1 MSINTSS
8 VQFNASYSSVSH
20 KVQPGRKNFLI
31 ADLPMKDTDSVTIRR
46 DSILEDLF
54 GLQTTD
60 TVAEDGTI
68 TRTMTGGVNF
78 MGSSRGGSKSFSVS
92 LTFDPNTYE
101 GGDLGAT
108 ADLMAATHAAEIQ
121 ALKDAAQD
129 GNRSDKLQ
137 QLEVV
142 YVQRKTEVS
151 VSFSKMVGGYLESCN
166 GTGEEEQKVYKSVQ
180 ALFTSSERKYRAVI
194 AENSQDSWMG
204 KDLAI
209 SVTNL
214 RKLAAFA
221 MMDGGGM
228 DGLYSLR
235 ELEAAAARVCRGFNI
250 QA

>member
-1 MSINTSS
+1 MNIDTRS
-8 VQFNASYSSVSH
+8 VQFSASYASAMTKTKPVIVDNS
-20 KVQPGRKNFLI
+20 FLDHAVNI
-31 ADLPMKDTDSVTIRR
+31 TDS
-46 DSILEDLF
+46 LEIGKATWEDVV

-68 TRTMTGGVNF
+68 TRTMTGGANF
-78 MGSSRGGSKSFSVS
+78 LGMDRCGSTAFSVS

-108 ADLMAATHAAEIQ
+108 ADLLAAAHAAQ
-121 ALKDAAQD
+121 TAAWRDACSGVERD
-129 GNRSDKLQ
+129 EKLH
-137 QLEVV
+137 QLDVV
-142 YVQRKTEVS
+142 YQHQKTEVS
-151 VSFSKMVGGYLESCN
+151 VSFSKMVGGYLESRN

-180 ALFTSSERKYRAVI
+180 ALFASNESKYQTVI
-194 AENSQDSWMG
+194 AENSRDSWMG

-221 MMDGGGM
+221 MADGGGM

-235 ELEAAAARVCRGFNI
+235 ELEAAAARVCRGFSI

>member
-1 MSINTSS
+1 MNIDTRS
-8 VQFNASYSSVSH
+8 VQFSASYGSAAVKTKPAPMENLSFDNAVNITDCLEI
-20 KVQPGRKNFLI
+20 RKGTWEEL
-31 ADLPMKDTDSVTIRR
+31 V
-46 DSILEDLF
+46 

-60 TVAEDGTI
+60 VVAEDGTV
-68 TRTMTGGVNF
+68 TRTMTGGTCF
-78 MGSSRGGSKSFSVS
+78 LGAESRGSTSFSVS

-108 ADLMAATHAAEIQ
+108 ADLLAAAHAAQ
-121 ALKDAAQD
+121 KAAWQD
-129 GNRSDKLQ
+129 TYSGAERDEKLH
-137 QLEVV
+137 QLDVV
-142 YVQRKTEVS
+142 YQHQKTEVS

-166 GTGEEEQKVYKSVQ
+166 RTGEEEQKVYKSVQ
-180 ALFTSSERKYRAVI
+180 ALFASSERKYRAVI

-209 SVTNL
+209 SMTNL

-228 DGLYSLR
+228 DGLYSLQ
-235 ELEAAAARVCRGFNI
+235 ELEAAAARVCRGFSI